1 MKSFYFEIHFDVELA
16 ESILPESF
24 TNSNLF
30 SISFASHMFH
40 KEDDVVESC
49 NENIMILMEHVIK
62 HNPDFIVKK
71 IERTNHEEFDEFEIC
86 KILIINKN
94 VEATDLSDLLDET
107 PISFSIYAGDF

>member
-16 ESILPESF
+16 KSILPESF
-24 TNSNLF
+24 ANSNLF